1 MGSNQRALRYLTLI
15 SQFGINML
23 VPIFMCSF
31 AGMYLDRKLG
41 TNFFM
46 ILLFFVGAL
55 AGFRNI
61 YRMSQRMLDADRKER
76 KNKRDKRVLNER
88 ISDKS
93 K

>member
-1 MGSNQRALRYLTLI
+1 MKYSKNVYRTLMMI

-23 VPIFMCSF
+23 VPIFACSF
-31 AGMYLDRKLG
+31 AGMYIDRALD

-46 ILLFFVGAL
+46 IILFFLGAF

-61 YRMSQRMLDADRKER
+61 YVLTMKLTNYNDKE
-76 KNKRDKRVLNER
+76 ER
-88 ISDKS
+88 RNAGKHKDVSEK